1 MSDRPVKTHRKRLRR
16 HFRREVNGDEDGIL
30 VMIVFVPCRL
40 VPIGIEPLAYRGH
53 ARRKLS
59 RVEPDRD
66 AAHHPLARCLV
77 DVIILLLQ
85 TKDENR

>member
-1 MSDRPVKTHRKRLRR
+1 MSDRHRQSASRTQPPL
-16 HFRREVNGDEDGIL
+16 FRRDVNGDEDGIL

>member
-59 RVEPDRD
+59 CVEPDRD